1 MADHKVYVMVE
12 RSYITPIWH
21 ERSLEGLRRAASRQ
35 KRTVCQINTFTQLN
49 PEQMPT
55 TMILVSTGAEWTA
68 ATIAQCRRR
77 NIRPILIG
85 SMPGKFGENV
95 SGTMYGNSAV
105 IEALVN
111 YFVQNGRKKLAMVG
125 IYTTSSNDMAKKD
138 AFLAIAAQIGL
149 PVGPEDVYLGAE
161 AGTTPEKQF
170 YENIENYQGVLCAND
185 FVAADVICTAK
196 TRGIRVPEDLF
207 VAGLGDTI
215 LCRYTQPTLTS
226 ATRAYEETGEQA
238 FYIWKQLNANPR
250 LSSIVVTVACE
261 LRPRGS
267 TGNAPLPT
275 QPILCGFT
283 GDVLAPPPDTGDDG
297 EDRARALVSC
307 LTQCSKL
314 DMQIIQGLVSGKSM
328 EQIAEEQAIS
338 VSTGRYRLK
347 KLYALANV
355 SSKAEFVT
363 LFQRYI
369 HNDRI
374 FDDFEEGSWN
384 QEE

>member
-1 MADHKVYVMVE
+1 MAELKVYVMVE

-21 ERSLEGLRRAASRQ
+21 ARSLEGLRRAASRQ
-35 KRTVCQINTFTQLN
+35 KRTVCQINSFSELDPQ
-49 PEQMPT
+49 QMPT
-55 TMILVSTGAEWTA
+55 AMVLVSTGAEWTA
-68 ATIAQCRRR
+68 ATIAQCRRL

-95 SGTMYGNSAV
+95 SGTMYGNSAA

-111 YFVQNGRKKLAMVG
+111 YFVQNGRKKLAMAG
-125 IYTTSSNDMAKKD
+125 LYTTSSNDMAKRD
-138 AFLAIAAQIGL
+138 AFLAIAAQMGL

-161 AGTTPEKQF
+161 AGTIPDKQF
-170 YENIENYQGVLCAND
+170 YENIRNYQGVLCAND
-185 FVAADVICTAK
+185 FIAANVLCYAK
-196 TRGIRVPEDLF
+196 ANGIRVPEELF

-238 FYIWKQLNANPR
+238 FYIWKQLCTNPR
-250 LSSIVVTVACE
+250 LSSIVITVACE

-267 TGNAPLPT
+267 TANAALPT
-275 QPILCGFT
+275 NPMPCTYAGEIPS
-283 GDVLAPPPDTGDDG
+283 PPELGEDA

-328 EQIAEEQAIS
+328 EQIAEEQAVS
-338 VSTGRYRLK
+338 VSTGRYRMK

-355 SSKAEFVT
+355 STKTEFVE
-363 LFQRYI
+363 LFRRYI
-369 HNDRI
+369 HSDRI